1 MSVPRS
7 APRRFAVRT
16 SAFTA
21 MAPKIYIFRISEL
34 ASILDAFGE
43 YYDITARNIKSS
55 LEPDPA
61 CRVVYSGVG
70 VPAFAQYNSGL
81 MSIAKG

>member
-1 MSVPRS
+1 
-7 APRRFAVRT
+7 
-16 SAFTA
+16 
-21 MAPKIYIFRISEL
+21 MAPQIYIFRISGL

-55 LEPDPA
+55 LGYDRV
-61 CRVVYSGVG
+61 CRVAHSGVG

-81 MSIAKG
+81 LFITKGLL

>member
-1 MSVPRS
+1 
-7 APRRFAVRT
+7 
-16 SAFTA
+16 
-21 MAPKIYIFRISEL
+21 MAPEIYIFRISKL

-55 LEPDPA
+55 LEADHA
-61 CRVVYSGVG
+61 CRVVHSGVG

-81 MSIAKG
+81 MSIAKGLL